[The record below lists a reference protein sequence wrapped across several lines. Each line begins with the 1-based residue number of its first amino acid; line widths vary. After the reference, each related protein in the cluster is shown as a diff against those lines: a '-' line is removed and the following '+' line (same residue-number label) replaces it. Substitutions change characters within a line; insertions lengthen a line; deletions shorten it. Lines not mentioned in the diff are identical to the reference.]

1 MIRIICNLWRN
12 FKALILVTYIFPIV
26 IRGFYGRRIPYIDI
40 ILYTFKKPN
49 QRTFPV
55 PDIRSVRTSI
65 EAANSKFLE
74 VPLNSRSLSVCFFML
89 VGVIWFG
96 ERMNINIKFNFIKLG
111 HLFENSIFTHSQKYG
126 YRDIKQLLYC
136 QLWENYAK
144 IAIPSEY
151 GYKII
156 SKLAIKEEFSSQVDE
171 WIDSN
176 LQGDWVGVHY
186 RGTDSQP
193 IKMEPYIS
201 YLKEVLDDRCNI
213 FACSDRAQFIEQI
226 KKVFPGRVF
235 SREIIR
241 SYDNTSLHRG
251 TEYHGSQQMEDALID
266 VLILSKAKLIYTTGS
281 WFAEIVRFFNP
292 SVKIISLVR
301 RKYHE
306 KIDNFI
312 PVPKAHLINIKSKE
326 NTE

>member
-1 MIRIICNLWRN
+1 MTTILSNFWSR
-12 FKALILVTYIFPIV
+12 FKALILVTYILHVVLRWFHGY
-26 IRGFYGRRIPYIDI
+26 RNSYIHVV
-40 ILYTFKKPN
+40 LYKFRKSNLSTFSSY
-49 QRTFPV
+49 
-55 PDIRSVRTSI
+55 DIRSAKASVKV
-65 EAANSKFLE
+65 ANSKSLE
-74 VPLNSRSLSVCFFML
+74 IYLNVPHLSGHFCML
-89 VGVIWFG
+89 VGAVWFG
-96 ERMNINIKFNFIKLG
+96 EKMNINIKFNFIKLG

-136 QLWENYAK
+136 QLWESYARV
-144 IAIPSEY
+144 AIPSEY

-186 RGTDSQP
+186 RGTDRQP

-226 KKVFPGRVF
+226 KEVFPGRVF

-241 SYDNTSLHRG
+241 SYDSEPIHIGTGRG
-251 TEYHGSQQMEDALID
+251 GSQQMKDALMDI
-266 VLILSKAKLIYTTGS
+266 LILSKAKLIYTTGS
-281 WFAEIVRFFNP
+281 WFVEIARFFNP
-292 SVKIISLVR
+292 SVKITSLLVR
-301 RKYHE
+301 GYHK
-306 KIDNFI
+306 KIDNFL
-312 PVPKAHLINIKSKE
+312 PAPEAYQKKL
-326 NTE
+326 